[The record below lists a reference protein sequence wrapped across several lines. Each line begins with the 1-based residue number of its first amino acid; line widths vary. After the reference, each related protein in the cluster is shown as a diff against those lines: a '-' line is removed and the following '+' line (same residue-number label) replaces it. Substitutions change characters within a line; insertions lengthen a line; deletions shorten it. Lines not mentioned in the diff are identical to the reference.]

1 MFLGLRTVI
10 YRAPDLDRSKAW
22 WAELLGFAP
31 YFDEPFYVGFNVGG
45 YELGLDPNSTAPAGG
60 GGATAYWGVGDVDAA
75 LARIV
80 ARGGTVV
87 APVQEV
93 GGGIRVATVAD
104 PAGNWIGLIE
114 NPHFALPE
122 SAPSATEGKGR

>member
-1 MFLGLRTVI
+1 M
-10 YRAPDLDRSKAW
+10 
-22 WAELLGFAP
+22 
-31 YFDEPFYVGFNVGG
+31 
-45 YELGLDPNSTAPAGG
+45 
-60 GGATAYWGVGDVDAA
+60 DAA